1 MIWRY
6 GGWRRSKKKE
16 DAEWVQF
23 ELPFAL
29 QNRLQLLLDQQQM
42 GKELSEA
49 EQNEAKGLVELSEF
63 LTLLKLKHKRSQ
75 A

>member
-1 MIWRY
+1 MSTKILI
-6 GGWRRSKKKE
+6 
-16 DAEWVQF
+16 DAELVQF
-23 ELPFAL
+23 ELPIAL
-29 QNRLQLLLDQQQM
+29 QDRLQLLLDQQQM